1 MGCYFP
7 GVYSIR
13 TKHMK
18 TLNDYIAVY
27 KEQLT
32 KKDIQKAYH
41 GLMKYMMSLKTHIAN
56 SLSGQFVFGNL
67 SFGYM
72 DFTYF
77 PFHND
82 FLRSQKLRFGIV
94 LNHEEMRIE
103 LWLMGQN
110 AHVQKKH
117 RDLLKTNHWNKDCEA
132 MPVYSVLEA
141 VLTEDPD
148 FNHPEKLNTE
158 IEKQVVHISE
168 EIIAE
173 LKRLKGVHWKYSA
186 SLSSIKS
193 FLFLIPA
200 LGTSI
205 IV

>member
-1 MGCYFP
+1 
-7 GVYSIR
+7 
-13 TKHMK
+13 MK

-27 KEQLT
+27 KEQLS
-32 KKDIQKAYH
+32 KEDIQKPYH
-41 GLMKYMMSLKTHIAN
+41 GLMKYMMSLKTHLAK

-67 SFGYM
+67 SFDYM

-82 FLRSQKLRFGIV
+82 FLRAQKLRFGIV
-94 LNHEEMRIE
+94 LNHEKMRIE

-110 AHVQKKH
+110 AHIQNKY
-117 RDLLKTNHWNKDCEA
+117 RNLLKTNHWNKNCEVP
-132 MPVYSVLEA
+132 PVYCVLGA

-148 FNHPEKLNTE
+148 FNHPKKLNTE
-158 IEKQVVHISE
+158 IEKQLVYISE

-186 SLSSIKS
+186 SFSSIKS
-193 FLFLIPA
+193 FLFPMLV